1 MAEPGGHTPGQAE
14 DAAASHEDTDAA
26 VQDNNA
32 EMETESGG
40 DPGLRPGNNGS
51 PGDVTGSDEDTGRQM
66 ADALRY
72 TEDFAAAAMARPE
85 LMTMLRAMPGFA
97 EALSS
102 YANLDRSRGGLAG
115 ARGIRRLGGSKG
127 SDVS

>member
-26 VQDNNA
+26 VQDDNA

-72 TEDFAAAAMARPE
+72 TEDFAVAAMARPE

-102 YANLDRSRGGLAG
+102 YEPIAETALGFPWR
-115 ARGIRRLGGSKG
+115 ARHDHRTFA
-127 SDVS
+127 DVAV